1 MSEFLLV
8 CINFFL
14 VSFGAI
20 LGSSLRWRLLK
31 NFELILHDSFL
42 GIFIVNNIAIFFLG
56 LLLGFFDRY
65 KFDVDSNSLFLFLSI
80 GFLGSLS
87 TFSSFIMELLELIRY
102 KDWKKFLLYSSL
114 SVSVG
119 LFIAFIGYE
128 FSRS

>member
-1 MSEFLLV
+1 VSEFLLV